1 MVKASSEGLIRGAEG
16 LPVDVRDLYPFQSHF
31 HREPAM
37 GLALHY
43 LDEGS
48 GQPILMV
55 HGNPNWSFYFRDLV
69 RAFWKSHRVIAPDH
83 IGCGLSD
90 KPQKYPYT
98 LAQHIRNLES
108 LVLAQDLQDITL
120 VVHDW
125 GGPIGLGVA
134 GRHPERFKRL
144 VIMNTAAFASERM
157 PFLLHLARVPVVGSS
172 TLAGLVHRGCLQIA
186 IDRDLLVTSVTARP
200 FPGMATLAL
209 DIGLFNPS
217 PRVWT
222 GLHVAASA
230 QPVVVNNGLQVALEP
245 GTSGDLR
252 AQFWPDDCADPVGAL
267 RDGIAVE
274 ADLGPTGQTPS
285 LATTTSVLLR
295 LPGQMLDD
303 VAKAA
308 VAMCGTTPPRGTV
321 EWARLREGGGN
332 GSGGVASA
340 I

>member
-157 PFLLHLARVPVVGSS
+157 PFLLHLARVPVVGSLLIRGLGAFAHGV
-172 TLAGLVHRGCLQIA
+172 LATGI
-186 IDRDLLVTSVTARP
+186 ARP
-200 FPGMATLAL
+200 DRLSRAARRGYLYPYGNWHDRVANLRFVQDIPMSRSHPSYAALA
-209 DIGLFNPS
+209 
-217 PRVWT
+217 
-222 GLHVAASA
+222 
-230 QPVVVNNGLQVALEP
+230 
-245 GTSGDLR
+245 
-252 AQFWPDDCADPVGAL
+252 
-267 RDGIAVE
+267 AVE
-274 ADLGPTGQTPS
+274 EGLGHLSHLPTTLIWGEKDWVFTPHF
-285 LATTTSVLLR
+285 LARFQRFFPQAEVQR
-295 LPGQMLDD
+295 LAWAGHL
-303 VAKAA
+303 VAQD
-308 VAMCGTTPPRGTV
+308 
-321 EWARLREGGGN
+321 
-332 GSGGVASA
+332 ASPEVIA
-340 I
+340 FLKEFIS